1 MKHHP
6 AMAVTTFDDHDALV
20 TAGIDRQAV
29 DERMRR
35 SGPSAMSIL
44 IGAVIGGFGLLATGI
59 GWVKSDVQAV
69 DAHLSALETSLSERI
84 SSLEV
89 RTSERFT
96 RIETLLEERLPER
109 R

>member
-1 MKHHP
+1 MING
-6 AMAVTTFDDHDALV
+6 L
-20 TAGIDRQAV
+20 
-29 DERMRR
+29 
-35 SGPSAMSIL
+35 S
-44 IGAVIGGFGLLATGI
+44 LLAIGI

-69 DAHLSALETSLSERI
+69 NAQVSTLESSPSERI

-89 RTSERFT
+89 RTSGRFT